1 MAAKAKKKK
10 ESKTI
15 LVYTKRFESYTKG
28 KRKAG
33 EEFKSDYINVND
45 PNVIRRWLGKGW
57 VRRVSAKE

>member
-1 MAAKAKKKK
+1 MAAKTKKKAA
-10 ESKTI
+10 KTI
-15 LVYTKRFESYTKG
+15 LVYTKRFEVFSRG

-45 PNVIRRWLGKGW
+45 PNVIKRWLGKGW